1 MLKQYQ
7 RLFEM
12 DGARLECTP
21 DGLYALAAQALTRK
35 AGARGLR
42 AVMEELLLDTMFDLP
57 SNRGAT
63 FRIDA
68 ESVSEGTLKRD
79 EARTA
84 A

>member
-1 MLKQYQ
+1 
-7 RLFEM
+7 M

-21 DGLYALAAQALTRK
+21 DGLFALAAQALARK

-57 SNRGAT
+57 SEPRRHFHNRRRVGGCRARSSAT
-63 FRIDA
+63 Q
-68 ESVSEGTLKRD
+68 
-79 EARTA
+79 ARTA